1 MGIRK
6 SKHPQ
11 VDIDGLMDG
20 ICADHQIQQET
31 AATKERLEELRIAQ
45 ATLQEATESL
55 KQATAALN
63 EAVVTL
69 NATKGSADNIVSGIC
84 RVIVDAQKNA
94 KFKVQ
99 IEREDLEQMMNLS
112 QAALKT
118 DEILME
124 QHRTAQLQNMEE
136 HERKVANILSR
147 NKGVWISDFW
157 MKVLAIAILV
167 YTLLT
172 FLYVEVKT

>member
-1 MGIRK
+1 MGIGK
-6 SKHPQ
+6 SKHTQ
-11 VDIDGLMDG
+11 MDIDGLMDEIG
-20 ICADHQIQQET
+20 ADHQVQQES
-31 AATKERLEELRIAQ
+31 AVTKERLEELRAAQ
-45 ATLQEATESL
+45 ATLQEAAESL
-55 KQATAALN
+55 KQATTALN
-63 EAVVTL
+63 EAMVAF
-69 NATKGSADNIVSGIC
+69 NAAKDSADNIVSGIC
-84 RVIVDAQKNA
+84 RAIVDAQENT
-94 KFKVQ
+94 KFKVK

-124 QHRTAQLQNMEE
+124 QHRTVQLQNMEE
-136 HERKVANILSR
+136 HERKVANILSQ

-157 MKVLAIAILV
+157 MKVLVIAMLI